1 LAVNSGATDV
11 EWSAAGSGTVTS
23 VALSGGTTGLTFSGS
38 PVTSSGTIT
47 VAGTLALANGGTGAT
62 TDSGA
67 RTALGLGT
75 IATQAASNVTIT
87 GGTMQ
92 SVAIKTV
99 SLKLGAVAD
108 LNVQQHKAL
117 RAFEYDTPFTG
128 GSPTDIV
135 YIDIDEY
142 GFSAAPKWG
151 LGGVYDTGIGLVYNK
166 GASTI
171 TVAAFTIYTYNG
183 SNLPVTASRQMYYL
197 VGEY

>member
-1 LAVNSGATDV
+1 
-11 EWSAAGSGTVTS
+11 
-23 VALSGGTTGLTFSGS
+23 
-38 PVTSSGTIT
+38 
-47 VAGTLALANGGTGAT
+47 
-62 TDSGA
+62 
-67 RTALGLGT
+67 
-75 IATQAASNVTIT
+75 
-87 GGTMQ
+87 MQ

-117 RAFEYDTPFTG
+117 RAFEYDTPFAG